1 MASSSV
7 GSAYYNNDESKPTD
21 DVYAYHITLEQTSSE
36 SELDPSDTESV
47 ESHQANTTV
56 SAKDSSDIST
66 DELSDFFMSEY
77 EVASSP
83 ETIEPSIYDKELFSS
98 SSSPRDIE
106 FVFGCSESEKSDITD
121 VSDTSDILG
130 ALGDNKYYH
139 TCAQCFSYNANPA
152 FRFCDSC
159 YQLRKSSYPTKPKR
173 KRKRNNAE
181 NPTKKQRTAAKDD
194 IPEVDSNEANASSGC
209 GILDSGFESLSPS
222 AEWEISEL
230 EPKEKCLTCLDSC
243 VNGLFLHGRTA
254 HKCCCYKC
262 AKLIWSKSRKCP
274 ICRRKI
280 HNVVLLLNC

>member
-7 GSAYYNNDESKPTD
+7 YHYNRKNDDSKSTD

-36 SELDPSDTESV
+36 SEVDPSDAESV
-47 ESHQANTTV
+47 ESVQANTTV

-66 DELSDFFMSEY
+66 DELSDLLMSEY

-83 ETIEPSIYDKELFSS
+83 ETIEPSTFDKELFSS

-106 FVFGCSESEKSDITD
+106 FVFSCSDSERSDITD
-121 VSDTSDILG
+121 VSDCSDILG

-159 YQLRKSSYPTKPKR
+159 YQLRKESYPTKPKR
-173 KRKRNNAE
+173 KRKRNNNAE
-181 NPTKKQRTAAKDD
+181 NPSKKQKTSPGDD
-194 IPEVDSNEANASSGC
+194 APEADSNEVSGPSS
-209 GILDSGFESLSPS
+209 IMDSGFESLSPS
-222 AEWEISEL
+222 AEWEIAEL

-254 HKCCCYKC
+254 HRCCCYKC

-280 HNVVLLLNC
+280 HNVILLLNC